1 MTTFY
6 ADLTLISHLLFWSFA
21 WVLFSAIIL
30 RFKSLEKYPEYFH
43 PRMAPKQ
50 LPRQLLR
57 SSLFLI

>member
-50 LPRQLLR
+50 LPRQ
-57 SSLFLI
+57 FW